1 MAAKKCMV
9 FETLGSVKGMTVQE
23 GASDG
28 LMRISGV
35 FGVCGVK
42 NGNNRIYDK
51 ANYAKMVE
59 ALQKQILSEGCPGE
73 LEHPN
78 SMNIDLNNVSHK
90 IESIEMNEDGTITG
104 TVVLLNTRK
113 GKDAQAMI
121 EGGLPL
127 YISSRGAGSI
137 DESGHVV
144 LSTIKTYDLV
154 GTPGFS
160 QAKLTLKKN
169 QSFESL
175 NESLEDGNIM
185 YAIVEND
192 DDDLLFGDDDDE
204 KKDKKDKK
212 DKEEKKDKE
221 DKEDKKD
228 DSSEDKEDKKDDKSS
243 EEKKDKK
250 DDDSSEDKEDKKDD
264 DSSDEEKKDKE
275 EKKEKKDE
283 KPSNDNNDKKDNK
296 DTNKTSMDELKNS
309 IDKLTERITSL
320 EAGLHVA
327 KESLAAKAKEIEYLK
342 EALEIKEDEITGLNE
357 CLDKV
362 EDKLSK
368 LESVDYSEIK
378 DWVNEEFAPKFKDEI
393 MDESLNEA
401 KSWVT
406 NEFAS
411 SVESW
416 INEEYTNEVHNWVIE
431 EFAPGVQEWITE
443 EFSPVVEDWINEDF
457 GTEIKEWVCND
468 FANTVEGWIN
478 EEFAPQI
485 EGWICEEFA
494 PQLEGWVNE
503 EFAPEQENK
512 INENLSA
519 YMEAQKQSKYD
530 SIDKMLE
537 ALESSKN
544 DVTAQQALAS
554 ISQDKYT
561 GNPVVESMPAEYKPL
576 WEMLNEERKDEILR
590 QSRAYDFTKKGVME
604 SFWASIK
611 FENNKSNE
619 PVNENLQ
626 PTYHNNV
633 IAQMMRLRH

>member
-1 MAAKKCMV
+1 
-9 FETLGSVKGMTVQE
+9 
-23 GASDG
+23 
-28 LMRISGV
+28 
-35 FGVCGVK
+35 
-42 NGNNRIYDK
+42 
-51 ANYAKMVE
+51 
-59 ALQKQILSEGCPGE
+59 
-73 LEHPN
+73 
-78 SMNIDLNNVSHK
+78 
-90 IESIEMNEDGTITG
+90 
-104 TVVLLNTRK
+104 
-113 GKDAQAMI
+113 
-121 EGGLPL
+121 
-127 YISSRGAGSI
+127 
-137 DESGHVV
+137 
-144 LSTIKTYDLV
+144 
-154 GTPGFS
+154 
-160 QAKLTLKKN
+160 
-169 QSFESL
+169 
-175 NESLEDGNIM
+175 
-185 YAIVEND
+185 
-192 DDDLLFGDDDDE
+192 
-204 KKDKKDKK
+204 
-212 DKEEKKDKE
+212 
-221 DKEDKKD
+221 
-228 DSSEDKEDKKDDKSS
+228 
-243 EEKKDKK
+243 
-250 DDDSSEDKEDKKDD
+250 
-264 DSSDEEKKDKE
+264 
-275 EKKEKKDE
+275 
-283 KPSNDNNDKKDNK
+283 
-296 DTNKTSMDELKNS
+296 MDELKNS

-368 LESVDYSEIK
+368 FESVDYSKIK

-393 MDESLNEA
+393 MDESLDEA

-626 PTYHNNV
+626 PTYHNNI

>member
-175 NESLEDGNIM
+175 NESLEEGNIM

-192 DDDLLFGDDDDE
+192 DDDLLFGDDDE

-221 DKEDKKD
+221 DKKD
-228 DSSEDKEDKKDDKSS
+228 DSSE
-243 EEKKDKK
+243 EK
-250 DDDSSEDKEDKKDD
+250 
-264 DSSDEEKKDKE
+264 EEKKDKE

-342 EALEIKEDEITGLNE
+342 EALEIKEDEIAGLNE

-368 LESVDYSEIK
+368 FESVDYSEIK

-393 MDESLNEA
+393 MDESLDEA
-401 KSWVT
+401 KSWIT

-431 EFAPGVQEWITE
+431 EFAPGVQEWLTE

-485 EGWICEEFA
+485 EGWICEEFAPQLEGWVCEEFA

-554 ISQDKYT
+554 ISQDKYS

-604 SFWASIK
+604 SFWASVK
-611 FENNKSNE
+611 FENNKPNE
-619 PVNENLQ
+619 TVNENLQ
-626 PTYHNNV
+626 PTYHNSV

>member
-192 DDDLLFGDDDDE
+192 DDDLLFGDDDE

-212 DKEEKKDKE
+212 DKEEKK

-243 EEKKDKK
+243 EEKKEKK
-250 DDDSSEDKEDKKDD
+250 DDDSSEEKE
-264 DSSDEEKKDKE
+264 ENKDKE

-283 KPSNDNNDKKDNK
+283 KPSNDNIDKKDNK

-368 LESVDYSEIK
+368 FESVDYSKIK

-393 MDESLNEA
+393 MDESLDEA
-401 KSWVT
+401 KSWIT

-431 EFAPGVQEWITE
+431 EFAPGVQEWLTE

>member
-137 DESGHVV
+137 DESGHVI

-192 DDDLLFGDDDDE
+192 DDDLLFGDDDE

-221 DKEDKKD
+221 DKKD
-228 DSSEDKEDKKDDKSS
+228 DSSEEKEEKKDDKSS
-243 EEKKDKK
+243 
-250 DDDSSEDKEDKKDD
+250 
-264 DSSDEEKKDKE
+264 E

-342 EALEIKEDEITGLNE
+342 EALETKDDEITGLNE
-357 CLDKV
+357 CLDKL

-368 LESVDYSEIK
+368 FESVDYSEIK

-393 MDESLNEA
+393 MDESLDEA
-401 KSWVT
+401 KSWIT

-431 EFAPGVQEWITE
+431 EFAPGVQEWLTE

-554 ISQDKYT
+554 ISQDKYS

-604 SFWASIK
+604 SFWASVK
-611 FENNKSNE
+611 FENNKPNE
-619 PVNENLQ
+619 TVNENLQ
-626 PTYHNNV
+626 PTYHNSV

>member
-192 DDDLLFGDDDDE
+192 DDDLLFGDDDE

-243 EEKKDKK
+243 D
-250 DDDSSEDKEDKKDD
+250 DKEDKKDD
-264 DSSDEEKKDKE
+264 DSSEEKKDKE

-342 EALEIKEDEITGLNE
+342 EALETKEDEITGLNE
-357 CLDKV
+357 CLDKL

-368 LESVDYSEIK
+368 FESVDYSEIK

-393 MDESLNEA
+393 MDESLDEA
-401 KSWVT
+401 KSWIT

>member
-192 DDDLLFGDDDDE
+192 DDDLLFGDDDNE
-204 KKDKKDKK
+204 KKDKK

-264 DSSDEEKKDKE
+264 DSSEEKKDKE
-275 EKKEKKDE
+275 KKKEKKDE
-283 KPSNDNNDKKDNK
+283 KPSNDNIDKKDNK

-431 EFAPGVQEWITE
+431 EFAPGVQEWLTE

>member
-221 DKEDKKD
+221 DKKD

-243 EEKKDKK
+243 EEKKEKK
-250 DDDSSEDKEDKKDD
+250 DDDSSEEKKEKKDD
-264 DSSDEEKKDKE
+264 DSSEEKKDKE

-283 KPSNDNNDKKDNK
+283 KPSNDNIDKKDNK

-368 LESVDYSEIK
+368 FESVDYSKIK

-393 MDESLNEA
+393 MDESLDEA

-468 FANTVEGWIN
+468 FANTIEGWIN

-561 GNPVVESMPAEYKPL
+561 GNPVVESMPAEYKIL
-576 WEMLNEERKDEILR
+576 WEMLNEERKDEMLR
-590 QSRAYDFTKKGVME
+590 K
-604 SFWASIK
+604 
-611 FENNKSNE
+611 
-619 PVNENLQ
+619 
-626 PTYHNNV
+626 
-633 IAQMMRLRH
+633 

>member
-192 DDDLLFGDDDDE
+192 DDDLLFGDDDNE

-212 DKEEKKDKE
+212 DKEEKK

-243 EEKKDKK
+243 EEKKEKK
-250 DDDSSEDKEDKKDD
+250 DDDSSEEKKEKKDD
-264 DSSDEEKKDKE
+264 DSSEEKKDKE

-283 KPSNDNNDKKDNK
+283 KPSNDNIDKKDNK

-368 LESVDYSEIK
+368 FESVDYSKIK

-393 MDESLNEA
+393 MDESLDEA
-401 KSWVT
+401 KSWIT

>member
-192 DDDLLFGDDDDE
+192 DDDLLFGDDDNE

-212 DKEEKKDKE
+212 DKEEKK

-243 EEKKDKK
+243 EEKKEKK
-250 DDDSSEDKEDKKDD
+250 DDDSSEEKKEKKDD
-264 DSSDEEKKDKE
+264 DSSEEKKDKE

-283 KPSNDNNDKKDNK
+283 KPSNDNIDKKDNK

-368 LESVDYSEIK
+368 FESVDYSEIK

-393 MDESLNEA
+393 MDESLDEA

-431 EFAPGVQEWITE
+431 EFAPGVQEWLTE

>member
-137 DESGHVV
+137 DESGHVI

-192 DDDLLFGDDDDE
+192 DDDLLFGDDDE

-228 DSSEDKEDKKDDKSS
+228 DKSSEDKKDDSSEDKKDDKSS
-243 EEKKDKK
+243 EEKKEKK
-250 DDDSSEDKEDKKDD
+250 DDDSSEEKE
-264 DSSDEEKKDKE
+264 ENKDKE

-342 EALEIKEDEITGLNE
+342 EALETKEDEITGLNE
-357 CLDKV
+357 CLDKL

-368 LESVDYSEIK
+368 FESVDYSEIK

-393 MDESLNEA
+393 MDESLDEA

-468 FANTVEGWIN
+468 FANTIEGWIN

-611 FENNKSNE
+611 FENNNKSNE
-619 PVNENLQ
+619 SVNENLQ
-626 PTYHNNV
+626 PTYHNSV

>member
-78 SMNIDLNNVSHK
+78 SMNITLENVSHK
-90 IESIEMNEDGTITG
+90 IESIQMNQDGTITG

-204 KKDKKDKK
+204 KKDKKDKPLIIK
-212 DKEEKKDKE
+212 TYKIREESEEEKKDE
-221 DKEDKKD
+221 NHNYIPKKP
-228 DSSEDKEDKKDDKSS
+228 KIL
-243 EEKKDKK
+243 
-250 DDDSSEDKEDKKDD
+250 
-264 DSSDEEKKDKE
+264 
-275 EKKEKKDE
+275 
-283 KPSNDNNDKKDNK
+283 
-296 DTNKTSMDELKNS
+296 LK
-309 IDKLTERITSL
+309 
-320 EAGLHVA
+320 
-327 KESLAAKAKEIEYLK
+327 
-342 EALEIKEDEITGLNE
+342 
-357 CLDKV
+357 
-362 EDKLSK
+362 
-368 LESVDYSEIK
+368 
-378 DWVNEEFAPKFKDEI
+378 
-393 MDESLNEA
+393 
-401 KSWVT
+401 
-406 NEFAS
+406 
-411 SVESW
+411 
-416 INEEYTNEVHNWVIE
+416 
-431 EFAPGVQEWITE
+431 
-443 EFSPVVEDWINEDF
+443 
-457 GTEIKEWVCND
+457 
-468 FANTVEGWIN
+468 
-478 EEFAPQI
+478 
-485 EGWICEEFA
+485 
-494 PQLEGWVNE
+494 
-503 EFAPEQENK
+503 
-512 INENLSA
+512 
-519 YMEAQKQSKYD
+519 
-530 SIDKMLE
+530 
-537 ALESSKN
+537 
-544 DVTAQQALAS
+544 
-554 ISQDKYT
+554 
-561 GNPVVESMPAEYKPL
+561 
-576 WEMLNEERKDEILR
+576 
-590 QSRAYDFTKKGVME
+590 
-604 SFWASIK
+604 
-611 FENNKSNE
+611 
-619 PVNENLQ
+619 
-626 PTYHNNV
+626 
-633 IAQMMRLRH
+633 

>member
-192 DDDLLFGDDDDE
+192 DDDLLFGDDDE

-221 DKEDKKD
+221 DKKD
-228 DSSEDKEDKKDDKSS
+228 DSSEEKEEKKDDKSS
-243 EEKKDKK
+243 EEKKEKK
-250 DDDSSEDKEDKKDD
+250 DDDSSEEKEDKKDD
-264 DSSDEEKKDKE
+264 DSSEEKEEKKDKE

-342 EALEIKEDEITGLNE
+342 EALETKDDEITGLNE
-357 CLDKV
+357 CLDKL

-368 LESVDYSEIK
+368 FESVDYSEIK

-393 MDESLNEA
+393 MDESLDEA

-431 EFAPGVQEWITE
+431 EFAPGVQEWLTE

>member
-192 DDDLLFGDDDDE
+192 DDDLLFGDDE

-212 DKEEKKDKE
+212 DKEEKK

-243 EEKKDKK
+243 EEKKEKK
-250 DDDSSEDKEDKKDD
+250 DDDSSEEKKEKKDE
-264 DSSDEEKKDKE
+264 DSSEEKKDKE

-283 KPSNDNNDKKDNK
+283 KPSNDNIDKKDNK

-368 LESVDYSEIK
+368 FESVDYSKIK

-393 MDESLNEA
+393 MDESLDEA
-401 KSWVT
+401 KSWIT

-431 EFAPGVQEWITE
+431 EFAPGVQEWLTE

>member
-192 DDDLLFGDDDDE
+192 DDDLLFGDDDNE

-212 DKEEKKDKE
+212 DKEEKK

-243 EEKKDKK
+243 EEKKEKK
-250 DDDSSEDKEDKKDD
+250 DDDSSEEKKEKKDD
-264 DSSDEEKKDKE
+264 DSSEEKKDKE

-283 KPSNDNNDKKDNK
+283 KPSNDNIDKKDNK

-368 LESVDYSEIK
+368 FESVDYSKIK

-431 EFAPGVQEWITE
+431 EFAPGVQEWLTE

>member
-192 DDDLLFGDDDDE
+192 DDDLLFGDDDNE

-212 DKEEKKDKE
+212 DKEEKK

-243 EEKKDKK
+243 EEKKEKK
-250 DDDSSEDKEDKKDD
+250 DDDSSEEKKEKKDD
-264 DSSDEEKKDKE
+264 DSSEEKKDKE

-283 KPSNDNNDKKDNK
+283 KPSNDNIDKKDNK

-393 MDESLNEA
+393 MDESLDEA
-401 KSWVT
+401 KSWIT

-416 INEEYTNEVHNWVIE
+416 INEEYTNEVHNWVSE
-431 EFAPGVQEWITE
+431 EFAPGVQEWLTE

>member
-192 DDDLLFGDDDDE
+192 DDDLLFGDDDE

-243 EEKKDKK
+243 D
-250 DDDSSEDKEDKKDD
+250 DKEDKKDD
-264 DSSDEEKKDKE
+264 DSSEEKKDKE

-283 KPSNDNNDKKDNK
+283 KPSNDNIDKKDNK

-368 LESVDYSEIK
+368 FESVDYSKIK

-393 MDESLNEA
+393 MDESLDEA

>member
-137 DESGHVV
+137 DESGHVI

-192 DDDLLFGDDDDE
+192 DDDLLFGDDDE

-221 DKEDKKD
+221 DKKD
-228 DSSEDKEDKKDDKSS
+228 DSSEEKEEKKDDKSS
-243 EEKKDKK
+243 EEKKEKK
-250 DDDSSEDKEDKKDD
+250 NDDSSEEKEDKKDD
-264 DSSDEEKKDKE
+264 NSSEEKEEKKDKE

-368 LESVDYSEIK
+368 FESVDYSEIK

-393 MDESLNEA
+393 MDESLDEA
-401 KSWVT
+401 KSWIT

-431 EFAPGVQEWITE
+431 EFAPGVQEWLTE